1 MRENYSMNQGTFDFI
16 LEYEKSVSPGEQV
29 IVDELVKLFEQSRY
43 YNEIIR
49 TYVKPPN
56 SSIWYAL
63 KRSEK
68 WKRVKPGVYKKV

>member
-1 MRENYSMNQGTFDFI
+1 MNQGTFNFI
-16 LEYEKSVSPGEQV
+16 LEYEESVSPGEQV
-29 IVDELVKLFEQSRY
+29 IVDELIKLFEQSRH

-49 TYVKPPN
+49 TYIKPPKN
-56 SSIWYAL
+56 SMWYAI